1 MKGRAHLSSCV
12 KVVSCAEAGLAAKP
26 SRATIAKA
34 RASSVEWEVN
44 EVRCIVRRRRRLQSE
59 EREQDPC
66 LQSTARIESP
76 QRIIAKAGAAKQVR
90 EPLRKRVLVLVFA
103 VGEES
108 AGPGASVPQR
118 LTSRDHALALPSGAR
133 SLRADAAG
141 DARTP
146 RRHAEVKGVRARR
159 GRRTERRFKT
169 GPTASRL
176 RRASCDPLERSSR
189 TRLTGAESSAKR
201 FI

>member
-1 MKGRAHLSSCV
+1 MRRTRLDARRDDLAAASVRELVSKGAQERRCRAHVKGRAHLSSCV
-12 KVVSCAEAGLAAKP
+12 KVVSCAEAGLAANP

-44 EVRCIVRRRRRLQSE
+44 EVRCIVRRRRRVQSE
-59 EREQDPC
+59 KREQDTC

-108 AGPGASVPQR
+108 AGPGSGP
-118 LTSRDHALALPSGAR
+118 ALAFRSG
-133 SLRADAAG
+133 
-141 DARTP
+141 
-146 RRHAEVKGVRARR
+146 
-159 GRRTERRFKT
+159 
-169 GPTASRL
+169 
-176 RRASCDPLERSSR
+176 
-189 TRLTGAESSAKR
+189 
-201 FI
+201 